1 MNATQEPAAPP
12 ARTRRWG
19 RRAAA
24 MLAVG
29 TVLFIALWV
38 MAFSALTSLIV
49 ASSICVVVV
58 GLSTA
63 FDPVEAVLE
72 AIVTVV
78 LAVLGAIAAVF
89 AAIFSIF
96 DF

>member
-1 MNATQEPAAPP
+1 MNATQESGASP
-12 ARTRRWG
+12 ARPRRWG
-19 RRAAA
+19 RRVAAV
-24 MLAVG
+24 LAVG
-29 TVLFIALWV
+29 MVLFVALWA

-49 ASSICVVVV
+49 ASSTCIVVT

-63 FDPVEAVLE
+63 FDLVEAALE
-72 AIVTVV
+72 AITTMM
-78 LAVLGAIAAVF
+78 LAMLGAIAAVF